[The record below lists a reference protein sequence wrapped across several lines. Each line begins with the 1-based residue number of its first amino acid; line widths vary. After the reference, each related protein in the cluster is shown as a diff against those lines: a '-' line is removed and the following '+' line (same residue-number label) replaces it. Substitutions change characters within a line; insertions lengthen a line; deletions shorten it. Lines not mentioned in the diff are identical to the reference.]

1 VVRHY
6 KQMQLS
12 LSPPRK
18 DALSPQSPLP
28 IKKNFLTF
36 LFAFFL
42 LTTIAYCQEREITV
56 RVIDEATKKPI
67 KSANIVV
74 SGSTRATTTNILGY
88 FRIKLSPSEKY
99 LEISHVTFTT
109 ATILI
114 PDEVAIFTVP
124 LHRNTYLLPDI
135 DLRAYPNEFVIAD
148 VKAKPLKVDEPRA
161 DSLII
166 VEFMAGF
173 PYEGGMETFGHFFG
187 NKFQFPEKELL
198 NKTNGKI
205 LLTFKIDSN
214 GDYQNV
220 ACPNEPKSLLCDE
233 FKKILSELPK
243 WTPGEQRGEP
253 VEQSFAMFVHYGVNN
268 YWDKKIKQIKKAN

>member
-1 VVRHY
+1 MLQKSILHL
-6 KQMQLS
+6 QILS
-12 LSPPRK
+12 TLV
-18 DALSPQSPLP
+18 
-28 IKKNFLTF
+28 
-36 LFAFFL
+36 LF
-42 LTTIAYCQEREITV
+42 TSIAYCQNREITV

-109 ATILI
+109 ASILV
-114 PDEVAIFTVP
+114 PDEVINFTVP

-135 DLRAYPNEFVIAD
+135 DLRTYPNEFVIAD

-161 DSLII
+161 DSLIV
-166 VEFMAGF
+166 VESMAGF
-173 PYEGGMETFGHFFG
+173 PYEGGIETFRHCFG

-198 NKTNGKI
+198 KETNGKM
-205 LLTFKIDSN
+205 LVTFSIDNN

-220 ACPNEPKSLLCDE
+220 ACPNGPESLLCEE
-233 FKKILSELPK
+233 FKKILGELPK

-268 YWDKKIKQIKKAN
+268 YWDKKIKQIKRAN